1 MTASVNNCLN
11 TFRSDISIA
20 KDWAGSMADSRSNS
34 TDRCLNPSRLTS
46 FGASLHL
53 GQNTRQMPNFG
64 SHSPHMSPRLHH
76 FESPRSNIPGQRCC
90 NVGTQV
96 NRNSASPQGKLLDHR
111 RSKSEQI
118 VKMKRK
124 DVVEKKDKYE
134 RTSAHTKRKLG
145 NTSSNNNLMN
155 DGLGPRTDKS
165 GLATETSVSC
175 ATTPPRNV
183 RREFAA
189 RGNNSRRSA
198 RSVRLVNAPTIS
210 HGVSSLSSDQSLN
223 YNKIDVVSSSSCS
236 SCYGDSSSETSEFHS
251 DCQDDEEIALA
262 MQAAEIANRN
272 QIRAKFR

>member
-1 MTASVNNCLN
+1 M
-11 TFRSDISIA
+11 
-20 KDWAGSMADSRSNS
+20 NS
-34 TDRCLNPSRLTS
+34 SRLAG

-76 FESPRSNIPGQRCC
+76 FESPRSNTPGQRCC

-96 NRNSASPQGKLLDHR
+96 NRNSASPQGKKLLDHR

-124 DVVEKKDKYE
+124 DIAEKKDKYE
-134 RTSAHTKRKLG
+134 RVSAHTKRKLG
-145 NTSSNNNLMN
+145 NTSSTSNLMN

-165 GLATETSVSC
+165 GLVTETSVSC

-183 RREFAA
+183 RREFANSA
-189 RGNNSRRSA
+189 RSNNSRRSA
-198 RSVRLVNAPTIS
+198 RSVRLVNASTIS
-210 HGVSSLSSDQSLN
+210 HGVTSLNADQSLN
-223 YNKIDVVSSSSCS
+223 YNNKTNVVSSSSCS
-236 SCYGDSSSETSEFHS
+236 SCCGDSSSETSEFHS

>member
-1 MTASVNNCLN
+1 MNPPRL
-11 TFRSDISIA
+11 
-20 KDWAGSMADSRSNS
+20 AG
-34 TDRCLNPSRLTS
+34 L
-46 FGASLHL
+46 GASLHL

-76 FESPRSNIPGQRCC
+76 FESPRSNISGQRCC

-96 NRNSASPQGKLLDHR
+96 NRNSASPQSKKLLDHR

-134 RTSAHTKRKLG
+134 KVNAHTKRKLG

-165 GLATETSVSC
+165 GLVTETSSTSC

-183 RREFAA
+183 RREFASSTK
-189 RGNNSRRSA
+189 GNNLRRST
-198 RSVRLVNAPTIS
+198 RSMRLVNASTIS
-210 HGVSSLSSDQSLN
+210 HGVSNLNSDQSHN
-223 YNKIDVVSSSSCS
+223 YNKADVVTSSSCS
-236 SCYGDSSSETSEFHS
+236 SCCGDSSSETSEFHS